1 MTQFDFSAISGSYSE
16 KSIIQK
22 SASEI
27 LIDLLDIRGYEKIL
41 DVGCGTGKLTSRLLK
56 LTRNNITGTDP
67 SEGMILE
74 AKKQNKL
81 KRLQF
86 RQLSAEELDYN
97 KEFDIIFCNSAM
109 QWFKDIDKVL
119 DNFYTAL
126 KAGGKVGIQAPAKNI
141 YSPNFIKAVG
151 KVRKDKRTKDVFA
164 KFQKPWF
171 FYDSPEEYR
180 RGFERHKFKVDY
192 CNINNLKSLHSPE
205 EVFKIFSSGAS
216 AGYLNSDYYP
226 VPITDDYINSFNSIV
241 MQEFVDQSNKDGLV
255 ELEFNRIYLIAS
267 RK

>member
-1 MTQFDFSAISGSYSE
+1 MIQLDFSAISGSYSE
-16 KSIIQK
+16 KSMIQK

-67 SEGMILE
+67 SEGMIQE
-74 AKKQNKL
+74 AKKQNKF

-86 RQLSAEELDYN
+86 RQVSAEELDYN
-97 KEFDIIFCNSAM
+97 KEFDIIFCNSAL
-109 QWFKDIDKVL
+109 QWIKDIDKVL

-126 KAGGKVGIQAPAKNI
+126 KAGGKVGIQAPARNI
-141 YSPNFIKAVG
+141 YSPNFIKAID
-151 KVRKDKRTKDVFA
+151 KVKKNKRTIDVFA
-164 KFQKPWF
+164 KFQNPWL

-180 RGFERHKFKVDY
+180 SVFERHRFNVDY
-192 CNINNLKSLHSPE
+192 CNINTIKSLYSPE
-205 EVFKIFSSGAS
+205 EVFKIFSSGAA

-226 VPITDDYINSFNSIV
+226 VPVTDDYINSFNSIV
-241 MQEFVDQSNKDGLV
+241 MEEFVDQGNKNGLV
-255 ELEFNRIYLIAS
+255 ELEFNRIYLIAT
-267 RK
+267 R